1 MSLTTSSAVAG
12 SFVGAVVATVVVS
25 LVDVFAAAESERDD
39 FATDVAVVDVAPKRR
54 LRDVVEA
61 AGVGVVVETVVEA
74 VVEDVVEAAGVG
86 VVVEAVVEAV
96 VGVVVEA
103 AGVGVG
109 VEFAFAAVVA
119 GATSSAMTLKT
130 RCSLLTPSICD
141 DEKRSV
147 PLAAACNVGSCGC
160 IVGVLRTRVV
170 DAAATVSG

>member
-1 MSLTTSSAVAG
+1 MSLTTSSAFAG

-25 LVDVFAAAESERDD
+25 LVDAFAAAESERDD
-39 FATDVAVVDVAPKRR
+39 FATDGAVVVAPKRR

-61 AGVGVVVETVVEA
+61 AGVGVVVEA
-74 VVEDVVEAAGVG
+74 VVEDVVED
-86 VVVEAVVEAV
+86 VVEH
-96 VGVVVEA
+96 VVEA

>member
-1 MSLTTSSAVAG
+1 MSLTTSSAFAG

-25 LVDVFAAAESERDD
+25 LVDAFAAAESERDD
-39 FATDVAVVDVAPKRR
+39 FATDGAVVVAPKRR

-61 AGVGVVVETVVEA
+61 AGVGVVVEA
-74 VVEDVVEAAGVG
+74 VVEDVVVED
-86 VVVEAVVEAV
+86 VVEDVVEH
-96 VGVVVEA
+96 VVEA